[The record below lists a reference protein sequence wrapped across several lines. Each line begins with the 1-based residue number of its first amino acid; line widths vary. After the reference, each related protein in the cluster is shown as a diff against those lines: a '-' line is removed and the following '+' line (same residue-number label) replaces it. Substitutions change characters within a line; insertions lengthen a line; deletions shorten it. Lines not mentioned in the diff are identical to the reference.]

1 MTEYK
6 SITKGA
12 VLVPIRRYYGIHRD
26 IIREGVYISTF
37 INVPDWEAREEMVKR
52 KQYPKLR
59 LWK

>member
-1 MTEYK
+1 MTEFK
-6 SITKGA
+6 IPSDGA
-12 VLVPIRRYYGIHRD
+12 VLVPIRRYFGIRRD

-37 INVPDWEAREEMVKR
+37 INISDWEAREKMVER